1 MSIHKHIILFL
12 RDFYEKKSIFR
23 KTSAASYA
31 VLYHASARIANALS
45 HDVTKCVKEMSMTK
59 LLSVLKLRSITDI
72 IIDMGGWEE
81 KKGQVHA
88 VCRHRGK
95 SELVV
100 CGNEEREVGR

>member
-1 MSIHKHIILFL
+1 
-12 RDFYEKKSIFR
+12 
-23 KTSAASYA
+23 
-31 VLYHASARIANALS
+31 
-45 HDVTKCVKEMSMTK
+45 MTK
-59 LLSVLKLRSITDI
+59 ILSILKFRSITGI

>member
-1 MSIHKHIILFL
+1 M
-12 RDFYEKKSIFR
+12 
-23 KTSAASYA
+23 
-31 VLYHASARIANALS
+31 YHASARIANALS

-95 SELVV
+95 SEVVV